1 MKTIK
6 RNVYYCEY
14 CGKHGLSAGAMAKHE
29 KHCTANPDR
38 ECRLCGNTE
47 GYKDKIKEITSR
59 YKLIEEETDL
69 IPGFISI
76 KVEWIGEKVTLG
88 EINDIANGCPN
99 CMLSIIRLSGL
110 SAGWHDLDF
119 DYKGSLEE
127 YWLEEYWNEYNK
139 KEFEREEELTY
150 MEQQGY

>member
-6 RNVYYCEY
+6 KNVYYCEY
-14 CGKHGLSAGAMAKHE
+14 CNKHGLSAGAMAKHE

-38 ECRLCGNTE
+38 ICRLCGNTE
-47 GYKDKIKEITSR
+47 GYKDEIEEIKSR
-59 YKLIEEETDL
+59 YKLIKEKVDFL
-69 IPGFISI
+69 PGIESM
-76 KVEWIGEKVTLG
+76 KVEWVGNKVTLE
-88 EINDIANGCPN
+88 EIYDIANDGCPN

-119 DYKGSLEE
+119 DYKKNLAQ
-127 YWLEEYWNEYNK
+127 YWAEKNEDLRR
-139 KEFEREEELTY
+139 REEERTY